1 MMPIAGRGGTSMLW
15 PFTVVGTLVGG
26 LAAGVPAGIL
36 GAVLGHALDRHLD
49 LQSWGDLT
57 RRFDAAKGRQY
68 GFHTVL
74 FLCLGRLAKA
84 EGRVQPAH
92 LQLARDIMQQYRLD
106 EPSRLQ
112 AMHDFNRGKAPG
124 VRLAPLIKRLHRSNS
139 AHTAELLDCCWRMAL
154 VTGTLG
160 ARSRKLLDEW
170 SALGGMAQA
179 EQQRMYQRHR
189 GAGSS
194 GARQSPTA
202 SRNLMQEAAQLLGV
216 DVSAP
221 PEIIKRAYRRQ
232 LSRHHPDKLVG
243 GTPQELASAGE
254 RVHAIQ
260 QAYERLRR
268 YRGFR

>member
-1 MMPIAGRGGTSMLW
+1 MPIAGRGNTSMLW
-15 PFTVVGTLVGG
+15 PFTVVGAVVGG
-26 LAAGVPAGIL
+26 LVADVPGGIL
-36 GAVLGHALDRHLD
+36 GAVLGQALDRHLKLD
-49 LQSWGDLT
+49 SWADLT
-57 RRFDAAKGRQY
+57 RRFTNAQSRRY
-68 GFHTVL
+68 GYQTVL

-84 EGRVQPAH
+84 EGRVEPAH

-112 AMHDFNRGKAPG
+112 AMRDFNRGKTPG
-124 VRLAPLIKRLHRSNS
+124 LRLAPLIKRLHRTNPSRS
-139 AHTAELLDCCWRMAL
+139 AELLDCCWRMAL

-160 ARSRKLLDEW
+160 ARSRKLLDDW
-170 SALGGMAQA
+170 SALSGMAQA
-179 EQQRMYQRHR
+179 EQQRMHQRHR
-189 GAGSS
+189 ASGAA
-194 GARQSPTA
+194 GARQPPTA
-202 SRNLMQEAAQLLGV
+202 SRNLMQEAAELLGV

-232 LSRHHPDKLVG
+232 LSRHHPDKQVG

>member
-1 MMPIAGRGGTSMLW
+1 MLW
-15 PFTVVGTLVGG
+15 PFTVIGTVVGS

-36 GAVLGHALDRHLD
+36 GAVLGHALDRHLNLAGWAD
-49 LQSWGDLT
+49 VA
-57 RRFDAAKGRQY
+57 RRFESAQGRKHSYQ
-68 GFHTVL
+68 TVL

-84 EGRVQPAH
+84 EGRVQPVH

-112 AMHDFNRGKAPG
+112 AMHDFNRGKTSG
-124 VRLAPLIKRLHRSNS
+124 VRLTPLIKRLHRSNP
-139 AHTAELLDCCWRMAL
+139 ARTAELLDCCWRMAL

-160 ARSRKLLDEW
+160 PRSRKLLDEW

-179 EQQRMYQRHR
+179 EQQRMHQRHR
-189 GAGSS
+189 ATGSTGS
-194 GARQSPTA
+194 RQSPTA
-202 SRNLMQEAAQLLGV
+202 SRNLLQEAAELLGV

-221 PEIIKRAYRRQ
+221 PDIIKRAYRRQ

-243 GTPQELASAGE
+243 GTPQQLASAGE